1 MAPSSFAP
9 MRRLRISSLPPSV
22 SKRHCPSCFTRGM
35 GKGQPSAPSCSTAL
49 ASHSATRFT
58 FSLRRPGLTADYSN
72 RALDRSRVVAAVHAP
87 GGRTGTIA
95 RLPDGGVGRLDARTL
110 TGTARPPIGWARLIV
125 APDDEVVI
133 VPIEVVVKP
142 CPDREAEPEGDE
154 RAAEWPLVIDHVR
167 LIHGHIDHLR
177 VDREDFNSS
186 AVGNNVLLRGG
197 LQVAQRL
204 GLGTEP
210 LNGIHHVLLLIQER
224 LSQGRRP

>member
-1 MAPSSFAP
+1 MRGRRRRSGDSRLAAFLAAAADLFGLARALDPNQCAAGRPRTGCFRLMLNNHRFGPPRRWRWSFA
-9 MRRLRISSLPPSV
+9 S
-22 SKRHCPSCFTRGM
+22 F
-35 GKGQPSAPSCSTAL
+35 
-49 ASHSATRFT
+49 
-58 FSLRRPGLTADYSN
+58 RRPGLSADYSN

-142 CPDREAEPEGDE
+142 CPDREAEPKGDE

-177 VDREDFNSS
+177 VDREDFNGS
-186 AVGNNVLLRGG
+186 AVGTNVLLRGG

-204 GLGTEP
+204 GSEEHTSE
-210 LNGIHHVLLLIQER
+210 
-224 LSQGRRP
+224 